1 MLEVGPDAA
10 RHEDVAR
17 IDGVSK
23 HGDWPLNKRVRSSVE
38 ER

>member
-1 MLEVGPDAA
+1 MLEVGRAAA
-10 RHEDVAR
+10 RHEEVAR

-23 HGDWPLNKRVRSSVE
+23 HGGRPVNKRVRSSAE